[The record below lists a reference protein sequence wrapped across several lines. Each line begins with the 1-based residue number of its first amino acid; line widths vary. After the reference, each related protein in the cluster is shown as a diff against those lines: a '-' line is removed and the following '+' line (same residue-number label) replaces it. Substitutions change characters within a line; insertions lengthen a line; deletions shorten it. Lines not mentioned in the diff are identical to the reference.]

1 MRLFVNGKAETIAAQ
16 PHWVLAAFAG
26 GFLLGVAEP
35 ELRPGLLLGMG
46 LFVLLWRSR
55 YRDGF
60 LWFAAFPGLL
70 HLLTPL
76 ASWEEAWP
84 NWFQTTFLLWVFGV
98 MVGRFQRQ
106 ERWAVGPGLGLL
118 LLYPSGLVLA
128 LLLGLHLAWG
138 LVREFLLAQSLGRRF
153 CWSPA
158 GLVALG
164 LCGAVL
170 LLGFGSIEVGRP
182 SFEGRI
188 EQSPS
193 RQTPETPS
201 LREASEA
208 SGSSG
213 TGVRWVR
220 PGGSLLEPWQPLLDR
235 ALEGLQLAMLLIVA
249 LVLVAAFWGH
259 RARGGAVRGSFLL
272 PVLAV
277 ALTWVLLLAGLRGS
291 SHVGGFVGP
300 IGLGGPTAP
309 LLEWQERA
317 VPPGFT
323 EAGYLLA
330 FLVALGGFFLLL
342 GLLYWVWR
350 LRQLE
355 AGESPAPPL
364 LGRPQAPRL
373 APSDPIREA
382 YWTFEQ
388 RMRQLGLPRPPSVS
402 PACYVEEISARQPQ
416 VKAMLLRLLELYQQ
430 VRYGGRPLPQHAL
443 EARDLAEEIPR
454 RFPPP

>member
-1 MRLFVNGKAETIAAQ
+1 MHFFVSEQTRAIAAQ
-16 PHWVLAAFAG
+16 PHWVLAATAG
-26 GFLLGVAEP
+26 GILLGVAEP
-35 ELRPGLLLGMG
+35 ELRLGLLLGMG
-46 LFVLLWRSR
+46 LFVLLWCSR

-60 LWFAAFPGLL
+60 LWFAAFPGLV

-76 ASWEEAWP
+76 ASWEAAWP
-84 NWFQTTFLLWVFGV
+84 YWFQTTFLLWVFGL

-153 CWSPA
+153 CWRPA
-158 GLVALG
+158 GLLALG
-164 LCGAVL
+164 LSGAL
-170 LLGFGSIEVGRP
+170 FFLGLGFVQLNWPGFP
-182 SFEGRI
+182 DLI
-188 EQSPS
+188 EQSRPLELPVAPAL
-193 RQTPETPS
+193 PEAPG
-201 LREASEA
+201 A
-208 SGSSG
+208 SGPA
-213 TGVRWVR
+213 VRWVQ
-220 PGGSLLEPWQPLLDR
+220 PAGSPLKPWLPLLNR
-235 ALEGLQLAMLLIVA
+235 ALEGLQLAMLLILA

-259 RARGGAVRGSFLL
+259 RARGGAVRGSFVL

-291 SHVGGFVGP
+291 SQGGGFASPG
-300 IGLGGPTAP
+300 GLERPTAP

-323 EAGYLLA
+323 ETGYLLA
-330 FLVALGGFFLLL
+330 FLMALGGFFLLL
-342 GLLYWVWR
+342 GLLYGVWR
-350 LRQLE
+350 LRQTE
-355 AGESPAPPL
+355 AGELPTPPL
-364 LGRPQAPRL
+364 PGQPRTPRL
-373 APSDPIREA
+373 APTDPIRQA

-402 PACYVEEISARQPQ
+402 PARYVEEVSARQPQ
-416 VKAMLLRLLELYQQ
+416 VKAMLSRLLELYQQ
-430 VRYGGRPLPQHAL
+430 VRYGGRRLPQHAL
-443 EARDLAEEIPR
+443 EARQLAEEIPR